1 VPLTAL
7 ASLLRDDPA
16 LRDALGR
23 DAATVAVPEAG
34 RASYI
39 AAVAETSSRSPIVV
53 AVPTVAEAETLADDL
68 GTWLGPDAVEWFPAW
83 ETLPFER
90 VSPST
95 ETMGRR
101 MRVMWRLADP
111 ARSPR
116 VIVAPIRALLQRL
129 GPHVEDTEPVIVG
142 AGDTIDSTQLVDE
155 LVGWGYRRE
164 YQVEHR
170 GEVAVRGS
178 IVDVFPATAQAPV
191 RIDLWGDEVE
201 RLTEFSVNDQRS
213 VATISEV
220 EIHPAREV
228 LVTAEVAGRARK
240 LIASEPWGAEQWQ
253 RLADGETFDGME
265 SWLPWLTDSE
275 HVLFDLL
282 DGDAQVMLVEP
293 KRLADRASDLLAEE
307 ADLAD
312 ALARTW
318 GTDGAALR
326 RLHLHFDRLLAHTAA
341 PAWSLTATAS
351 GPSVPVLETHLWP
364 AAVGGGDALT
374 ARLSSLLVDGY
385 RVVVA
390 VQGSGS
396 LERIDALLGD
406 AGLTLGRH
414 DDVGDPEGA
423 GLTTPGGHLTVAPL
437 HHGFIAPSAR
447 LAVLSE
453 ADLTGRRRTHR
464 KPKQRKASQDAQAFF
479 ADLAP
484 GSYVVHH
491 HHGVARY
498 GGMVTRTL
506 PGPNGTSVDRDYL
519 LLEYRGADKLYVPS
533 RSDRRRAPVHR
544 RLVAHPVAHG
554 RRGLRPRQGQGAQPG
569 GRGGPGAG
577 GALPEA
583 HPRRGPRLP
592 AGHPMADRTGG
603 RLRVHRD
610 ARPAQGHRRGQ
621 GRHGAER
628 PDGPPGVRR
637 RRLRQDRDRRARRVQ
652 GGAGR
657 QAGRRAGAHHAAG
670 HPALHQTFTER
681 FADFPVRVEVL
692 SRFLTTGGQAA
703 CRGAADGEV
712 DVVIGTH
719 RLLARTCQFKELG
732 LLVVDEEQRFGV
744 SHKEQHQGAVA
755 PASTCSPCRP
765 PPSRAPWR

>member
-1 VPLTAL
+1 MPLTAL

-23 DAATVAVPEAG
+23 DAATIAVPEAG

-39 AAVAETSSRSPIVV
+39 AAVAETSKRSPIVV

-129 GPHVEDTEPVIVG
+129 GPHIEDTEPVIVG

-213 VATISEV
+213 VATIAEV

-228 LVTAEVAGRARK
+228 LVTPEVAERARK
-240 LIASEPWGAEQWQ
+240 LIASEPWGAAHWQ

-265 SWLPWLTDSE
+265 SWLPWLTDTE

-282 DGDAQVMLVEP
+282 DGDAQVLLIEP
-293 KRLADRASDLLAEE
+293 KRLADRAADLLAEE

-318 GTDGAALR
+318 GTDGHALR

-341 PAWSLTATAS
+341 PVWWLTATAS
-351 GPSVPVLETHLWP
+351 GPDVPVLETHLWP

-374 ARLSSLLVDGY
+374 ARLGSLLGDGY

-390 VQGSGS
+390 AQGSGS
-396 LERIDALLGD
+396 LERAI
-406 AGLTLGRH
+406 
-414 DDVGDPEGA
+414 
-423 GLTTPGGHLTVAPL
+423 
-437 HHGFIAPSAR
+437 S
-447 LAVLSE
+447 
-453 ADLTGRRRTHR
+453 
-464 KPKQRKASQDAQAFF
+464 
-479 ADLAP
+479 
-484 GSYVVHH
+484 
-491 HHGVARY
+491 
-498 GGMVTRTL
+498 
-506 PGPNGTSVDRDYL
+506 
-519 LLEYRGADKLYVPS
+519 PS
-533 RSDRRRAPVHR
+533 RRCTTGSLRRRRAWR
-544 RLVAHPVAHG
+544 
-554 RRGLRPRQGQGAQPG
+554 
-569 GRGGPGAG
+569 
-577 GALPEA
+577 
-583 HPRRGPRLP
+583 
-592 AGHPMADRTGG
+592 
-603 RLRVHRD
+603 
-610 ARPAQGHRRGQ
+610 
-621 GRHGAER
+621 
-628 PDGPPGVRR
+628 
-637 RRLRQDRDRRARRVQ
+637 
-652 GGAGR
+652 
-657 QAGRRAGAHHAAG
+657 
-670 HPALHQTFTER
+670 
-681 FADFPVRVEVL
+681 
-692 SRFLTTGGQAA
+692 
-703 CRGAADGEV
+703 
-712 DVVIGTH
+712 
-719 RLLARTCQFKELG
+719 
-732 LLVVDEEQRFGV
+732 
-744 SHKEQHQGAVA
+744 
-755 PASTCSPCRP
+755 CSANPT
-765 PPSRAPWR
+765 

>member
-1 VPLTAL
+1 MPLTAL

-374 ARLSSLLVDGY
+374 ARLSSLLADGY

-390 VQGSGS
+390 AQGSGS

-533 RSDRRRAPVHR
+533 DQIDAVRQYTGGSSPTLSRMGGSDFARAKAKVRSQVAEVAQELVVLYQKRTRTEGHAYPPDTPWQTELEDSFEFTETPDQDRAIDEVKADMESERPMD
-544 RLVAHPVAHG
+544 RLVCGDVGFGKTEIA
-554 RRGLRPRQGQGAQPG
+554 LRAVFK
-569 GRGGPGAG
+569 AV
-577 GALPEA
+577 
-583 HPRRGPRLP
+583 
-592 AGHPMADRTGG
+592 MD
-603 RLRVHRD
+603 
-610 ARPAQGHRRGQ
+610 
-621 GRHGAER
+621 
-628 PDGPPGVRR
+628 
-637 RRLRQDRDRRARRVQ
+637 
-652 GGAGR
+652 GR
-657 QAGRRAGAHHAAG
+657 QAA
-670 HPALHQTFTER
+670 
-681 FADFPVRVEVL
+681 VL
-692 SRFLTTGGQAA
+692 VPTT
-703 CRGAADGEV
+703 
-712 DVVIGTH
+712 
-719 RLLARTCQFKELG
+719 LL
-732 LLVVDEEQRFGV
+732 
-744 SHKEQHQGAVA
+744 
-755 PASTCSPCRP
+755 
-765 PPSRAPWR
+765 